1 VVLAILLEFLEM
13 DISASTADVGQITM
27 TLSYALRKMPFLTGP
42 SKGSTRTV
50 YITVEIDIDAP
61 PESVWAHLV
70 DWENLPGWM
79 QEAQNI
85 EVVGDLREG
94 IGVEAEAT
102 IRIAGIKTKDR
113 IRVTRWEPPSVL
125 EMAHLG
131 WVKGTGYIE
140 LSPLVRGTH
149 VFWREELIPPWG
161 PLGAIGLGLL
171 TPIMRRTFAR
181 DLRLLREVV
190 ESRG

>member
-1 VVLAILLEFLEM
+1 
-13 DISASTADVGQITM
+13 M
-27 TLSYALRKMPFLTGP
+27 TPSYAVCSMPGLTGP

-50 YITVEIDIDAP
+50 SITVGIDIDRL
-61 PESVWAHLV
+61 PEAIWPHLV

-79 QEAQNI
+79 QEARNI
-85 EVVGDLREG
+85 NVIGGLREG

-102 IRIAGIKTKDR
+102 IRIAGITTRDR

-131 WVKGTGYIE
+131 WVKGSGYIE
-140 LSPLVRGTH
+140 LSPLDRGTH
-149 VFWREELIPPWG
+149 VFWREELVPPWG
-161 PLGAIGLGLL
+161 LLGSIGLRLL
-171 TPIMRRTFAR
+171 APIVRRTFAR

-190 ESRG
+190 ESDR